1 MQIFYKWSCLQAGF
15 CPGPSLELK
24 AAGEAAM
31 LAEVKEVWGLCG
43 AGKRLC
49 KSKGQSGLGASFLL
63 NLTLQGLMQPLC
75 WLPKAQTERLFWDTA
90 TPSVTS
96 EMFGERFNKIN

>member
-1 MQIFYKWSCLQAGF
+1 MWGW
-15 CPGPSLELK
+15 E
-24 AAGEAAM
+24 EAVQ
-31 LAEVKEVWGLCG
+31 VKRTN
-43 AGKRLC
+43 RL
-49 KSKGQSGLGASFLL
+49 GVSFLL

-75 WLPKAQTERLFWDTA
+75 WLPRAQTEWLFWDTA